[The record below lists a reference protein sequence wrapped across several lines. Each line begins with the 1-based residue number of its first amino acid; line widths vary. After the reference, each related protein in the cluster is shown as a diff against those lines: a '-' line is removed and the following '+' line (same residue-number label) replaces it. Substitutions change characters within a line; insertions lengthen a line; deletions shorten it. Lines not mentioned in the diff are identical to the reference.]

1 MLPIFSPTNLESML
15 GNNPHPKAAFRA
27 LKLIYYALNTGLMLF
42 FFVGIYLNDMAIPE
56 FKDGVDILTLV
67 NILLLGMIP
76 VGNLISGRKLAAIEA
91 ADPFARKF
99 EQFQSAMILRWAM
112 IEGVALFSIVGL
124 IVLQDGK
131 QMVLFIVCIL
141 VLSMNTV
148 SKEKV
153 VRMAKLNKEEARSLE
168 G

>member
-67 NILLLGMIP
+67 NVLLLGMILF
-76 VGNLISGRKLAAIEA
+76 GNLISGRKLAAIEA

-112 IEGVALFSIVGL
+112 IEGVALLSIVGL

-141 VLSMNTV
+141 VLSMNTI

-153 VRMAKLNKEEARSLE
+153 IRMAKLNKEEARSLE

>member
-1 MLPIFSPTNLESML
+1 
-15 GNNPHPKAAFRA
+15 
-27 LKLIYYALNTGLMLF
+27 
-42 FFVGIYLNDMAIPE
+42 MAIPD

-67 NILLLGMIP
+67 NVLLMGMIP
-76 VGNLISGRKLAAIEA
+76 VGNMISGRKLAAIEA
-91 ADPFARKF
+91 ADPFIRKF
-99 EQFQSAMILRWAM
+99 EQFQLAMILRWAM

-131 QMVLFIVCIL
+131 QMVLFIICIL
-141 VLSMNTV
+141 VLSLNTI

-153 VRMAKLNKEEARSLE
+153 IRLAKLNKEEARSLE